1 MKFSYKEDLNR
12 LELLSRKIEDLISK
26 NNFEHVLVF
35 YHQRRKIIDK
45 IKKESR
51 SLDKNQFHGII
62 DVNKCL
68 VKNVEDKMKHLTSN
82 HNKFSKRI
90 KFYSLSK

>member
-12 LELLSRKIEDLISK
+12 LESLSRKIADLIS
-26 NNFEHVLVF
+26 NNKFEQILEF
-35 YHQRRKIIDK
+35 DHQRRKIIDK
-45 IKKESR
+45 IKNESR
-51 SLDKNQFHGII
+51 SFDKNQINGII
-62 DVNKCL
+62 DTNKCL
-68 VKNVEDKMKHLTSN
+68 VENVEDKMKNLTSN

>member
-12 LELLSRKIEDLISK
+12 LESLSRKIADLIS
-26 NNFEHVLVF
+26 NNKFEQILEF
-35 YHQRRKIIDK
+35 DHQRRKIIDK
-45 IKKESR
+45 IKNESR
-51 SLDKNQFHGII
+51 SFDKNQINGII
-62 DVNKCL
+62 DTNKCL
-68 VKNVEDKMKHLTSN
+68 VENVEDKMKHLTSN